1 MGRAVK
7 CAKVF
12 WKSTAMRQA
21 KSNIKC
27 IREAADVEQIRNCK
41 NILQEKAFEIADLA
55 AAMNLAGNDV
65 RLKILY
71 VIRREKALCVCDLSD
86 ILGMS
91 VAAVSQHLRK
101 LKDGGL
107 LQKKRVG
114 QTIFYSINMAKMNVL
129 GPLFAQIEQ
138 AEMVN

>member
-1 MGRAVK
+1 
-7 CAKVF
+7 
-12 WKSTAMRQA
+12 MRQA